1 MTEKQFWEIISLFN
15 WKKTGNDD
23 AVIKPAIVALSK
35 LSVEDIIQFENL
47 LAEKLF
53 ALDTKAHAQ
62 EIGEDAYKGDDKP
75 FSVDWFLYS
84 RCCVVANGEQYY
96 LRALADP
103 KRMSKDMEFEA
114 ILSVAREAYKKKTH
128 KEFEHYPIVSYET
141 FSNKNGWQ

>member
-1 MTEKQFWEIISLFN
+1 MTEKQFWEIISFFN
-15 WKKTGNDD
+15 WKKTGDDD
-23 AVIKPAIVALSK
+23 AVIKPAVVALSK
-35 LSVEDIIQFENL
+35 MGVEDIIQFENL

-53 ALDTKAHAQ
+53 ALDTKAHAR
-62 EIGEDAYKGDDKP
+62 EIGEYAYQSDDKP

-103 KRMSKDMEFEA
+103 KRMAKDKEFEA
-114 ILSVAREAYKKKTH
+114 ILSVAREAYQKKTH
-128 KEFEHYPIVSYET
+128 KEFDNHSSINYET